1 MPTPLPHGEP
11 SAKAATAVP
20 TVETAKGPAPA
31 FPSEGLTLPGRDSI
45 FAPFSLVN
53 YRWYFFIGLCI
64 SSSFGMQSLAFSW
77 LMYELT
83 GKPVLV
89 GLNLLAQAV
98 PQICLAFVGGVVADR
113 FSKRL
118 IMMFT
123 FTTMGSI
130 FLVIGVAQVAGI
142 LTWPWLAAASFG
154 MGGVTSFQMPSRQG
168 IITQLV
174 GRDRLTAAIAMNQAN
189 MNVTQLAAPA
199 AAGILIAANGIGAVF
214 FAMAGLC
221 FIGVLGLFPIRYT
234 ELRSKS
240 RVTIKA
246 MFANLAEGLKY
257 VQRNGNVRGILV
269 LSLLGGVFAMP
280 YTVLLPVLAKDVL
293 HADAQRL
300 GFLLSASGVGALFG
314 SLLLVAAG
322 KRKRGL
328 LLIHTAFVS
337 GLALVSLSFSPW
349 YTLTFITMAV
359 LGVANSARNT
369 LPNILVQSYT
379 EDAYLGR
386 VLSLLLLQFGITS
399 VGGFGMSVVAQ
410 IIGVQWALFITAI
423 CLITTSLWYY
433 RFSASIKSLA

>member
-1 MPTPLPHGEP
+1 MPAPSPAGEP
-11 SAKAATAVP
+11 SVKTATAVSP
-20 TVETAKGPAPA
+20 TPTASAQAAPPPPGP
-31 FPSEGLTLPGRDSI
+31 TLPGRGGV
-45 FAPFSLVN
+45 FAPFALAN

-113 FSKRL
+113 FSKRI
-118 IMMFT
+118 IMMCT
-123 FTTMGSI
+123 FTVMGSI
-130 FLVIGVAQVAGI
+130 YLIIGIAQVAGI

-168 IITQLV
+168 IVSQLV
-174 GRDRLTAAIAMNQAN
+174 GRERLTAAIALNQAN

-199 AAGILIAANGIGAVF
+199 AAGMLIATNGIGAVF
-214 FAMAGLC
+214 FAMAALCYVAVFGL
-221 FIGVLGLFPIRYT
+221 IPMRYS
-234 ELRSKS
+234 EVRSKS
-240 RVTIKA
+240 RMTVKS
-246 MFANLAEGLKY
+246 MFANLVEGLKY
-257 VQRNGNVRGILV
+257 VQKNVNVKNILV
-269 LSLLGGVFAMP
+269 LSMLGALFAMP

-300 GFLLSASGVGALFG
+300 GFLLSASGVGALLG
-314 SLLLVAAG
+314 SLLMVAAG

-337 GLALVSLSFSPW
+337 GLALVSLSLSPW
-349 YTLTFITMAV
+349 YSLTFITMAV
-359 LGVANSARNT
+359 LGVANSARMT
-369 LPNILVQSYT
+369 LPNILIQSYS
-379 EDAYLGR
+379 EDAYIGR
-386 VLSLLLLQFGITS
+386 VLSLLLLQFGIIS

-410 IIGVQWALFITAI
+410 VIGVQWALLITAV
-423 CLITTSLWYY
+423 CLIATALWYY
-433 RFSASIKSLA
+433 RFSTSMKSLA